1 MLSYNSSTAAEE
13 AFYAAFSATDLEAM
27 MHIWAD
33 QPDIVCIH
41 PNGPRLRGRDQVRL
55 SWSMIFRDRVVR
67 HFALTGLR
75 IIGNGD
81 QRIHLLEE
89 NISVP
94 GTNYVS
100 PPVLATNIY
109 RRDQNGWHLIIHHAS
124 VAPSSLPTQTKGFSG
139 PPPVATV
146 H

>member
-1 MLSYNSSTAAEE
+1 MLSYSSSEAAEH

-33 QPDIVCIH
+33 QADIVCVH
-41 PNGPRLRGRDQVRL
+41 PNGPRLQGRDQVRL
-55 SWSMIFRDRVVR
+55 SWSMIFSDRVVR
-67 HFALTGLR
+67 QFAVRGLQ

-100 PPVLATNIY
+100 PPVLATNVYQRY
-109 RRDQNGWHLIIHHAS
+109 RNGWHLVVHHAS
-124 VAPSSLPTQTKGFSG
+124 VSPSSWPTQSKGLSG
-139 PPPVATV
+139 QTHVATV